1 MVDGCWGGFSNYAS
15 SEKPEGGFEA
25 MSNLHPRLLII
36 EDPSTGPLDPAGLA
50 MHFEIIPVPDR
61 TTALIQCAK
70 TPDRPSWV
78 LSPGTSAGSLL
89 DSFGDAVVLVS
100 PGGTITWRDDRFAEL
115 GSSIQG
121 QAIAWCTQAP
131 PSTRRTQFHEDD
143 RHWEILRAPST
154 EGSWLCLVLEVTD
167 ERRHQLRVEAI
178 TSAGSQLLHLDRAT
192 IASLNVAERLRLL
205 EQQIVQQVR
214 EELRFDN
221 FEIRLLD
228 PRSRQLELVISEN
241 INPLKLGEVIYA
253 SDDGNGISGWVA
265 ARGES
270 YNCMDVKADPLY
282 REGLD
287 DAASSLTVPLRMHDE
302 IIGVFNI
309 ESNSPGNFDTRDQ
322 ELAELFGEYVAIA
335 MHMLDLL
342 VVERYTVSEQAAR
355 NLLADLDNPLE
366 EITEV
371 TRQLVDD
378 QGADS
383 SLTSRLSAAVASMRT
398 RIEASAAGPRSI
410 LDAEQALSKIKEDKD
425 VVGKRV
431 LVADDEEAI
440 RTAVGR
446 ILTELGCNVTVCQDG
461 RSALAEFDRS
471 GEAGFD
477 LVLSDIK
484 MPDLTGY
491 EIFQEARNRYK
502 DIPVI
507 LMTGFGY
514 DPNHSIVRAS
524 QEGMQS
530 VLFKPF
536 KTAQLIEAVK
546 TALAAQV

>member
-1 MVDGCWGGFSNYAS
+1 MNDLQ
-15 SEKPEGGFEA
+15 P
-25 MSNLHPRLLII
+25 LLLVIG
-36 EDPSTGPLDPAGLA
+36 DPSSGAIDLEALA
-50 MHFEIIPVPDR
+50 SRFEIEAAADR
-61 TTALIQCAK
+61 TSALIRSAR
-70 TPDRPSWV
+70 TPNRPCWI
-78 LSPGTSAGSLL
+78 LSPGSGSGSLL
-89 DSFGDAVVLVS
+89 NSFGDAVALVGS
-100 PGGTITWRDDRFAEL
+100 DGATIWMDDRFAGL
-115 GSSIQG
+115 SQSLRDQATGWSSQSP
-121 QAIAWCTQAP
+121 QHQ
-131 PSTRRTQFHEDD
+131 RRSHFHEED
-143 RHWEILRAPST
+143 RHWELLRAPST

-178 TSAGSQLLHLDRAT
+178 TSAGSRLLHIDRT
-192 IASLNVAERLRLL
+192 TVASLNVAERLQLL

-214 EELRFDN
+214 EELNFDN

-253 SDDGNGISGWVA
+253 REEGNGISGWVA

-270 YNCMDVKADPLY
+270 YTCSDVQADPMY

-302 IIGVFNI
+302 VIGVFNI
-309 ESNSPGNFDTRDQ
+309 ESNSPGNFDSNDQ

-342 VVERYTVSEQAAR
+342 VVERYTVNEQAAR
-355 NLLADLDNPLE
+355 NLLADLDEPLK
-366 EITEV
+366 EITDVARRLEDD
-371 TRQLVDD
+371 RQADDALVN
-378 QGADS
+378 
-383 SLTSRLSAAVASMRT
+383 RLSAAVTSMRS
-398 RIEASAAGPRSI
+398 RIEATAAGPQSI
-410 LDAEQALSKIKEDKD
+410 LDAEQAIHRIERNEDLANL
-425 VVGKRV
+425 RI
-431 LVADDEEAI
+431 LVADDEETI
-440 RTAVGR
+440 RVAVGR
-446 ILTELGCNVTVCQDG
+446 ILVQLGCEVTICENG
-461 RSALAEFDRS
+461 RTALEEFDRAGS
-471 GEAGFD
+471 RGFD

-491 EIFQEARNRYK
+491 EIFREARTRY
-502 DIPVI
+502 DGIPVI

-536 KTAQLIEAVK
+536 RTDQLIEAV
-546 TALAAQV
+546 TNALTTSD

>member
-15 SEKPEGGFEA
+15 SEKPEGGFET

-36 EDPSTGPLDPAGLA
+36 EDLSTGPLDPAGLA
-50 MHFEIIPVPDR
+50 LHFDIVPVPNR
-61 TTALIQCAK
+61 TAALIQCAK
-70 TPDRPSWV
+70 DPDRPSWI
-78 LSPGTSAGSLL
+78 LTPGTSSGSLL
-89 DSFGDAVVLVS
+89 NSFGDAVVLVS
-100 PGGTITWRDDRFAEL
+100 EKGSVTWRDDRFAAL
-115 GSSIQG
+115 TPVIQD
-121 QAIAWCTQAP
+121 QATAWCTQAP

-154 EGSWLCLVLEVTD
+154 EGTWLCLVLEVTN
-167 ERRHQLRVEAI
+167 ERRHQLRIEAI
-178 TSAGSQLLHLDRAT
+178 TSAGSQLLHLDRTT

-253 SDDGNGISGWVA
+253 NEEGNGISGWVA
-265 ARGES
+265 ARGKS
-270 YNCMDVKADPLY
+270 YTCKDVKADPLY

-309 ESNSPGNFDTRDQ
+309 ESNSPGTFDHQDQ

-342 VVERYTVSEQAAR
+342 VVERYTVSEQASR
-355 NLLADLDNPLE
+355 NLLADLNDPLE

-371 TRQLVDD
+371 ARQLEDD
-378 QGADS
+378 QGANS
-383 SLTSRLSAAVASMRT
+383 SLTSRLSAAVSSMRT

-410 LDAEQALSKIKEDKD
+410 LDAEQALHKIKVDEDAA
-425 VVGKRV
+425 GKRI
-431 LVADDEEAI
+431 LVADDEESI

-446 ILTELGCNVTVCQDG
+446 ILTELGCTVTLCENG
-461 RSALAEFDRS
+461 RTALAEFDRS
-471 GEAGFD
+471 GDVGFD
-477 LVLSDIK
+477 LVVSDIK

-491 EIFQEARNRYK
+491 EIFQEARNRFK
-502 DIPVI
+502 GIPVI

-546 TALAAQV
+546 SALTTPA